1 LWPLLAAISSHSSDP
16 ALTSLMTFSRHA
28 QTSGK
33 TKRMPSNLA
42 IIAFGDS
49 AWQENT
55 LRAAQQIASQDD
67 VIRREI
73 ADA

>member
-1 LWPLLAAISSHSSDP
+1 MA
-16 ALTSLMTFSRHA
+16 FSRHA

-49 AWQENT
+49 AWRENT

-73 ADA
+73 ADV